1 MGRDSEEKGNNIMSL
16 FEFLYYLGY
25 SVKKHYSLKHQKHLP
40 HKVISIGNITA
51 GGTGKTPAVIA

>member
-1 MGRDSEEKGNNIMSL
+1 MSL

-51 GGTGKTPAVIA
+51 GGTGKTP